1 MYIDADMVI
10 KASSLLAAIGALIGA
25 IIAVYKQIEANKKQ
39 SETIRA
45 LQTEL
50 TIVCYGLK
58 CALQGLIEQG
68 CDGPCKEGLNLLDK
82 HLNKTAHESDL

>member
-50 TIVCYGLK
+50 TIVCYVHCRG
-58 CALQGLIEQG
+58 
-68 CDGPCKEGLNLLDK
+68 
-82 HLNKTAHESDL
+82 